1 MIESDCMKI
10 RCVVERVGVVCTVVA
25 VELAKIEEDT
35 KEERPEKPEK
45 NVIFHF
51 FRQLVKGKD
60 K

>member
-1 MIESDCMKI
+1 MVESDCMKM
-10 RCVVERVGVVCTVVA
+10 RCVVERVGVICTVAA
-25 VELAKIEEDT
+25 VGLVRIEEGT
-35 KEERPEKPEK
+35 EEEKPEK